1 MDNYVL
7 VNYGFFFKIIF
18 SLTLNENQISIFF
31 IISFYII
38 YYSYISYIGA
48 WKWLIHDFFL
58 IEACFHNC
66 NKILLKKK
74 AFHNKTCFVIVKKK
88 QTNKRIR
95 FFNLKYIFFLFSS
108 NHYVFCKYF
117 FLIVFTFCSIN
128 YAANR

>member
-48 WKWLIHDFFL
+48 
-58 IEACFHNC
+58 
-66 NKILLKKK
+66 
-74 AFHNKTCFVIVKKK
+74 
-88 QTNKRIR
+88 
-95 FFNLKYIFFLFSS
+95 
-108 NHYVFCKYF
+108 
-117 FLIVFTFCSIN
+117 
-128 YAANR
+128 